1 MQHKALILLYC
12 VCLVMILGCSNDDA
26 TNRDTKPATDL
37 DGGLSDNMEMIVEGI
52 PYDIEF
58 VAEGLNVPWEMVFSD
73 EETIYFTER
82 PGNLR
87 VIRSGE
93 LKEEPLL
100 ELGAPFISGGEGG
113 LLGLEIDPNFEEN
126 RYMYIYHSYEENG
139 AVLNRVLRIIVGNEK
154 AQIDQVIFDGIVGAT
169 NHNGGRI
176 KIGPDGMLYITAG
189 DKYEPDLAQNPG
201 SMGGKIFRIH
211 LDGSIPSDNPF
222 AGSPVYSYGHRNPQG
237 LAWHPE
243 SGQLYS
249 SEHGQSAH
257 DEINKIEAGKNYGW
271 PIIEGNE
278 TEDGMVSPI
287 LHSGNETWA
296 PSGMTFVSEGP
307 WENQLMVANLRGT
320 QLLKVE
326 LDASGEGVNNVEM
339 LFKEEYGRIRNI
351 VEGPDGYLYMMTNNR
366 DGRGIAADNDD
377 RIIRLIPKEEKA
389 KDI

>member
-139 AVLNRVLRIIVGNEK
+139 AILNRVLRIIVGNEK

-377 RIIRLIPKEEKA
+377 RIIRLILKEEKA